1 MSISSKNSSTTPLN
15 DGITFTGQ
23 TEEIISWTSIFVN
36 CKTDQNGLIYVD
48 HSSDGSNWDFTDQLS
63 VVAGTALFQSL
74 ESKAKYFRVRM
85 YNNSGSNQT
94 YLRLQTILRP
104 VETNVTVDNGAIT
117 ATTNASASSMLVY
130 GYHSGN
136 NYPLLTDNTGKLQ
149 VDVASMTANN
159 VDIRDLTSAD
169 EITVYPK
176 AGQVWPVSDNGGSLT
191 VDGTVSVSSMPTTTV
206 IATDLDIR
214 TLTTSDQV
222 SSLVLN
228 TCDSYRNLNVNTTSS
243 QIGSTSTV
251 TRIVSLHAFNNSA
264 SKKYV
269 KLYSGS
275 SADET
280 DTPLLTLT
288 IKSEDELIMSFPH
301 PLSVDDA
308 MCIRATSGLA
318 DNDTGNPAS
327 NDVVLNVLYSGN

>member
-1 MSISSKNSSTTPLN
+1 MSISSKNSSSSPLN
-15 DGITFTGQ
+15 DGVTFTGQ
-23 TEEIISWTSIFVN
+23 TEEIVSWTSIFVS
-36 CKTDQNGLIYVD
+36 CKTDQSCALYID
-48 HSSDGSNWDFTDQLS
+48 HSSDGSNWDFTDIIPITG
-63 VVAGTALFQSL
+63 GTALFQSL
-74 ESKAKYFRVRM
+74 ESKAKYFRVRLW
-85 YNNSGSNQT
+85 NNSGSNQT

-104 VETNVTVDNGAIT
+104 VETNVTIDDGSVH
-117 ATTNASASSMLVY
+117 ATTNASDSSMLVY

-149 VDVASMTANN
+149 VDIASMTASDL
-159 VDIRDLTSAD
+159 DIRALTSAD
-169 EITVYPK
+169 EVTVYPK
-176 AGQVWPVSDNGGSLT
+176 AGQVFPVSDNGGSLT

-206 IATDLDIR
+206 TATSLDIR
-214 TLTTSDQV
+214 PLTTSDEVLATV
-222 SSLVLN
+222 SNV
-228 TCDSYRNLNVNTTSS
+228 CDSWRNLNVGTTSS

-269 KLYSGS
+269 KLYAGS

-288 IKSEDELIMSFPH
+288 VKSEDQLVLNFPY
-301 PLSVDDA
+301 PLSVDDS
-308 MCIRATSGLA
+308 MCVRATSGLL
-318 DNDTGNPAS
+318 DSDTGTPTS